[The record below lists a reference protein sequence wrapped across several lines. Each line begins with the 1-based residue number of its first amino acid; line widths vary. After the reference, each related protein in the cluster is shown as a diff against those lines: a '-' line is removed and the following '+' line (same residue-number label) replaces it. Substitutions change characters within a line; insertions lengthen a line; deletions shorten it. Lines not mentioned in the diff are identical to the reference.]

1 MNIETVPESTISD
14 EALLELPIFPLPGM
28 VLLPRT
34 LVSLHIFEP
43 RYRKMMED
51 VIDGHRVLGIAM
63 LDEEGAPD
71 AFGRPPIHRVAGVG
85 ILRRSARLPDGR
97 FNIVLEGALRA
108 DVSEEL
114 APGLPYRRAR
124 ARAIADE
131 LPGDPRELES
141 MLASVRG
148 LCAQLAMRLQADD
161 AEVLEKLN
169 EVTEA
174 GPLADMVAA
183 AVLQDSEERQ
193 RILEEANIGKRLER
207 AASSLASLLL
217 KAEEDQNGTSVPTG
231 WGIGTGKA

>member
-1 MNIETVPESTISD
+1 MESPIEES
-14 EALLELPIFPLPGM
+14 ALAELPIFPLPGM

-43 RYRKMMED
+43 RYRRMMED
-51 VIDGHRVLGIAM
+51 VIEGHRVLAIGM
-63 LDEEGAPD
+63 LDEDGTPD
-71 AFGRPPIHRVAGVG
+71 RFGRPPIHRVAGVG

-97 FNIVLEGALRA
+97 FNIVIEGSLRA
-108 DVSEEL
+108 DISDEH
-114 APGLPYRRAR
+114 APGLPYRRCR
-124 ARAIADE
+124 ARAILDE
-131 LPGDPRELES
+131 LPADPRTLDAT
-141 MLASVRG
+141 LASVRG
-148 LCAQLAMRLQADD
+148 LCAQLALRLQSDD

-183 AVLQDSEERQ
+183 AVLQDSVERQ

-207 AASSLASLLL
+207 AAASLASLLL
-217 KAEEDQNGTSVPTG
+217 KAGEDDDGSAPSAG